1 MILSLLAY
9 NDQRFD
15 YVTRN
20 GKRETKRETGTVRE
34 TKFRGFAFKETRR
47 EKNNKNESSDIY
59 LVVTKYFVV
68 YQLKF
73 KFIGD
78 PISDKLNSY
87 ILKSSSC
94 L

>member
-1 MILSLLAY
+1 MAVTGSPILQS
-9 NDQRFD
+9 

-34 TKFRGFAFKETRR
+34 TKFRGFASKETRR
-47 EKNNKNESSDIY
+47 EKNNKNDIY

-78 PISDKLNSY
+78 PISDELNSY